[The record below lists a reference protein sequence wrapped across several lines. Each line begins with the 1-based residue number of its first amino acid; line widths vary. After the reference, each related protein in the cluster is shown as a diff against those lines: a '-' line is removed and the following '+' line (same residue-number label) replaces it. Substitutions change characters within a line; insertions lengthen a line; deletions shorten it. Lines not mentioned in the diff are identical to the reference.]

1 MTSRSFQVLTRFAHA
16 YESNTNI
23 PIQYSPLAMLALN
36 QLSLAYAGSSFAF
49 GASPRVMMQAEA
61 VADAPPPPP
70 LPKIKVM
77 RAHSP
82 RAL

>member
-1 MTSRSFQVLTRFAHA
+1 
-16 YESNTNI
+16 
-23 PIQYSPLAMLALN
+23 MLALN

-70 LPKIKVM
+70 LPKIKVCAHTHPVLFDDTSSPL
-77 RAHSP
+77 RAP
-82 RAL
+82 IC

>member
-1 MTSRSFQVLTRFAHA
+1 
-16 YESNTNI
+16 
-23 PIQYSPLAMLALN
+23 MLALN

-49 GASPRVMMQAEA
+49 GASPRGMMQAEA

-77 RAHSP
+77 RARSP